1 MSHFRSEIRQRAEEL
16 VALYPRKRSAML
28 PLLHLAQEHD
38 GYLSEEGIAE
48 VAALTDTSAAD
59 VRGTASFYDMFHLEP
74 VGTYVVGVCT
84 NIACLLAGGE
94 EMLEHASAS
103 LGCAVGATSD
113 DGLFTLE
120 ETECL
125 ADCDLAPCV
134 QVNHRYVRTTTPDA
148 FDSLVQE
155 LREGR
160 LDHDVPRHGTLIR
173 VKRQGGLRVAKED
186 LARERAAALAARTAR
201 ADAAA
206 QAAASTDVAGATP
219 SRPGTGSAS

>member
-48 VAALTDTSAAD
+48 VAALTDTTPAD

-94 EMLEHASAS
+94 ELLEHAAAT
-103 LGCAVGATSD
+103 LGCAVGATSS
-113 DGLFTLE
+113 DGVFTLE

-125 ADCDLAPCV
+125 ADCNVAPCV
-134 QVNHRYVRTTTPDA
+134 QVNHRYVRATTREA
-148 FDSLVQE
+148 FDAVVRD

-160 LDHDVPRHGTLIR
+160 LEHEVPAHGTLIR
-173 VKRQGGLRVAKED
+173 VKRQGGLRASKDDIVS
-186 LARERAAALAARTAR
+186 ERAAALVQRTAR
-201 ADAAA
+201 AHAAEA
-206 QAAASTDVAGATP
+206 QEKA
-219 SRPGTGSAS
+219 